1 MVKMD
6 ISPEQKQLYRDE
18 GYMIL
23 ERAIPKPNLDLLR
36 EQCQIAIDR
45 IDAQMDDEGTDK
57 LGVWHGDAQGALNFK
72 NHRGSRYFIDNCF
85 KQQPDLRQ
93 FLFSELM
100 AELCR
105 ATLGDNAYLFW
116 EQYVIKGAQKG
127 KKFLWHQ
134 DSGYVNYPD
143 HKPYLSCWCAL
154 DDMSEANGTV
164 HLLPFSQVGI
174 RSWVQHIVDEDSNDK
189 VGYFGSEPG
198 LTVEM
203 EAGSIV
209 AFTSLNFH
217 SSGTNTTD
225 KFRRAY
231 IAQYSSEPIMSAD
244 GTKLWGN
251 AEPVLLDGK
260 MVVDTPM
267 LNVGA

>member
-1 MVKMD
+1 MIKID
-6 ISPEQKQLYRDE
+6 ISPEKKQLYRDE

-23 ERAIPKPNLDLLR
+23 ERAIPNPHLDLLR
-36 EQCQIAIDR
+36 KQCQIAMDR

-57 LGVWHGDAQGALNFK
+57 LGVWHGDTEDTLNFK

-85 KQQPDLRQ
+85 KQQTDLRQ

-100 AELCR
+100 ADLCR

-116 EQYVIKGAQKG
+116 EQYVIKGSQKG
-127 KKFLWHQ
+127 KKFSWHQ

-154 DDMSEANGTV
+154 DDMSEANGTL
-164 HLLPFSQVGI
+164 HLLPFSHVGI
-174 RSWVQHIVDEDSNDK
+174 RSWVQHIVDDVSNDK
-189 VGYFGSEPG
+189 VGYFGREPG

-209 AFTSLNFH
+209 AFSSLNFH

-231 IAQYSSEPIMSAD
+231 IAQYSCEPIMSAD

-267 LNVGA
+267 LNFGA